1 MRINTRGRWRPDRR
15 QASKGQ
21 RIPGD
26 AGCTPRREIK
36 ATSVRVQALSIGQI
50 KLNRRNSRTHSAKQ
64 VRQIANSVVAFG
76 FTNPLLV
83 SEDGELIAG
92 HGRYKAAELLGLAE
106 VPVIVLSG
114 LSPAKRRALAIADNK
129 IGENSGWDRERLAI
143 EIPELAGLLEAEGL
157 DVSILGFEAVEI
169 DQLVT
174 DFEENAADPQD
185 SIDSKWWQD
194 RVVSKRGDLWL
205 LGPHRLLCGD
215 ARSAADVARLM
226 AHCRADLAF
235 LDPPYNVR
243 IGGVVNRGRTKHSEF
258 AMASGEMSSAD
269 YVRFLGATLSAAA
282 SVSRE
287 GALHYVCTDWRHIA
301 ELMAAAKA
309 VYGDTINIV
318 VWVKSNA
325 GQGSFYRSQ
334 HELVGVFRVGKAPH
348 LNNVELGRHGRS
360 RSNVWHYGGVNC
372 FRAGRLEELRSHP
385 SAKPVALVADA
396 IKDCTRRGD
405 VVLDTFSGS
414 GTTIMAAE
422 RVGRHARALEIEPR
436 FVDVAIRRWQAFTR
450 RDARHAESGLS
461 FDQIA
466 AEGSP
471 AGKASSRT
479 DEQNHESLARAASD
493 SPSQT
498 L

>member
-1 MRINTRGRWRPDRR
+1 MRVDARRRPERR
-15 QASKGQ
+15 QGSKRQ
-21 RIPGD
+21 RRC
-26 AGCTPRREIK
+26 APRFELR
-36 ATSVRVQALSIGQI
+36 ATNVGAQALSINQI

-64 VRQIANSVVAFG
+64 IRQIANSIVAFG

-83 SEDGELIAG
+83 TEDGTLIAG
-92 HGRYKAAELLGLAE
+92 EGRYRAAQLLGLAK
-106 VPVIVLSG
+106 VPVIVLAG
-114 LSPAKRRALAIADNK
+114 LSPARQRALAIADNK
-129 IGENSGWDRERLAI
+129 IAENAGWDRERLAI
-143 EIPELAGLLEAEGL
+143 EIPELAGLLETEGL
-157 DVSILGFEAVEI
+157 DVSILGFEAVET

-174 DFEENAADPQD
+174 DFEEEAADPED
-185 SIDSKWWQD
+185 GIDPKWLKACAIT
-194 RVVSKRGDLWL
+194 RPGDLWM
-205 LGPHRLLCGD
+205 LGSHRLLCGD

-226 AHCRADLAF
+226 AHCRADVAF

-243 IGGVVNRGRTKHSEF
+243 IGGVVGRGRTKHSEF

-269 YVRFLGATLSAAA
+269 YLRFLGMSLDAAA
-282 SVSRE
+282 AVSRD

-301 ELMAAAKA
+301 ELMAAAKS
-309 VYGDTINIV
+309 VYGEAINIA

-334 HELVGVFRVGKAPH
+334 HEFIGVFRVGQAAH

-360 RSNVWHYGGVNC
+360 RSNVWHYAGVNS
-372 FRAGRLEELRSHP
+372 FRAGRMEELRSHP

-450 RDARHAESGLS
+450 RDARHAKSGLS
-461 FDQIA
+461 FDEIA

-471 AGKASSRT
+471 ARKPLSRT
-479 DEQNHESLARAASD
+479 AEAT
-493 SPSQT
+493 P
-498 L
+498 